1 MDDTHCLFVLCLLRD
16 GRPVDPELAAA
27 ARDHA
32 AAHPQV
38 AIRARDLDRISDAV
52 ASLPE
57 PTASAGFTERV
68 LDARRAEAP
77 AGRQT
82 VTPLAL
88 RLAAAAAL
96 ALVAVL
102 AFDAQRPTDAMA
114 DPDTEKQVFE
124 ADAFRADP
132 YAAPDLDAGLRALLP
147 GPLDADHGS
156 EAEGDDPGDVR

>member
-1 MDDTHCLFVLCLLRD
+1 MDDTHCLFVLGLLRD

-27 ARDHA
+27 ARAHA

-38 AIRARDLDRISDAV
+38 ATRARDLDRISDAV
-52 ASLPE
+52 AALPE
-57 PTASAGFTERV
+57 PTAGAEFTERV
-68 LDARRAEAP
+68 LVARRADAA

-96 ALVAVL
+96 VLVAVL
-102 AFDAQRPTDAMA
+102 GFDAQRPTDAMA

-132 YAAPDLDAGLRALLP
+132 YASPDLDAGLRALLP
-147 GPLDADHGS
+147 GPLDADEG
-156 EAEGDDPGDVR
+156 EGDAQGDDR